1 LAKTINLLTSLYMLI
16 LHADIYVNSQQTTH
30 IVQCLNSCMYG
41 VIYIMLCHKLC
52 DTFET
57 IKTAV

>member
-1 LAKTINLLTSLYMLI
+1 MLI

-30 IVQCLNSCMYG
+30 IVQCLNSFMYG